1 MSTMSVSYTHLDG
14 HLVAFFAAFD
24 EMRLLTGAPVGD
36 MGDPVSY
43 THLDV
48 YKRQALRATVR
59 AQKAAAE
66 QAAETYRKT
75 LITAGSEVEDALI
88 AYGNYTSQMQ
98 YLHKENNA
106 NSCLL
111 YTSRCV

>member
-1 MSTMSVSYTHLDG
+1 MPY
-14 HLVAFFAAFD
+14 
-24 EMRLLTGAPVGD
+24 LLQ
-36 MGDPVSY
+36 
-43 THLDV
+43 DV

-75 LITAGSEVEDALI
+75 LITAVPEVEDALI

-106 NSCLL
+106 NREAFLPVSYTHLDVYKRQDHDLL
-111 YTSRCV
+111 RKSF